1 MRYKRARAGSGECR
15 AASVARAKEVSLM
28 KQAQYQ
34 RALFLSLVGW
44 TVLAGLCFAADTAV
58 AGMDKLPSGITI
70 ARLGGIL
77 FGILAIAN
85 LFALGNYWL
94 LTYRKRPAV
103 EGVMVGRIYRM
114 VAVFAIIGA
123 VAYGFGK
130 LANFGTLFGMFG
142 GMLLGWSLQAPVSGF
157 AAWVLVSLKRPIRPG
172 DRVQFPSL
180 GLTGDVKEIG
190 PMYTMLDQVGGTVG
204 SEEAVGRFI
213 LVPNAMLFSQ
223 VVINYTVTQEAAYML
238 DEQIIRITFDSDWEV
253 AERILLDAA
262 TEVTRDIIK
271 ATNVAPYIRSD
282 LYDYGVY
289 LRLRYQTDVKERTQI
304 AYEITKRIF
313 KGIQQTRKVDLA
325 IPYVYSYRAGV
336 ERKEFENAGKD
347 RDAKQVQEIEI
358 ERINPGP
365 RVVDPYD
372 VEQVERSI
380 ATQGLLQPI
389 VVVKT
394 PDGKSYDLLAG
405 DIRLEACKRLG
416 WQQISAVVLDKRPE
430 ETN

>member
-1 MRYKRARAGSGECR
+1 
-15 AASVARAKEVSLM
+15 
-28 KQAQYQ
+28 
-34 RALFLSLVGW
+34 
-44 TVLAGLCFAADTAV
+44 
-58 AGMDKLPSGITI
+58 
-70 ARLGGIL
+70 
-77 FGILAIAN
+77 
-85 LFALGNYWL
+85 
-94 LTYRKRPAV
+94 
-103 EGVMVGRIYRM
+103 MVGRIYRM

-142 GMLLGWSLQAPVSGF
+142 GMLLGWSLQARSGF

-282 LYDYGVY
+282 FTIMGLLAPALPDGREGTDPD
-289 LRLRYQTDVKERTQI
+289 RLRDHQ
-304 AYEITKRIF
+304 A
-313 KGIQQTRKVDLA
+313 DLQGDPA
-325 IPYVYSYRAGV
+325 DAQGGPGDPYVYSTAREWSARSLRMPAKTGTQAG
-336 ERKEFENAGKD
+336 AGD
-347 RDAKQVQEIEI
+347 RDRTDQSGAARGRPVRRGAGGAQH
-358 ERINPGP
+358 RHSGP
-365 RVVDPYD
+365 A
-372 VEQVERSI
+372 
-380 ATQGLLQPI
+380 ATDRGGE
-389 VVVKT
+389 
-394 PDGKSYDLLAG
+394 DARRKSYDLLAG